1 MKSFSGATI
10 EDVYARPSLRR
21 KPDLIIL
28 HCGTN
33 NLRETKPA
41 NEIADDVIKLATE
54 IKSDEN
60 NVMVNGLTTDNL
72 QEKSQKVNDILK
84 IKSAQLGIYFIDN
97 SNFKQHH
104 FNPKGIY
111 LNFNGSEA
119 LARNFISSIKT

>member
-1 MKSFSGATI
+1 MY
-10 EDVYARPSLRR
+10 DHARPSIRR

-60 NVMVNGLTTDNL
+60 NVIVSGLTMRADNL

-84 IKSAQLGIYFIDN
+84 IKSAQLGFYFIDN
-97 SNFKQHH
+97 SNLKQHH
-104 FNPKGIY
+104 FNPKGIH
-111 LNFNGSEA
+111 LHFNGSET
-119 LARNFISSIKT
+119 LARNFITAIKT